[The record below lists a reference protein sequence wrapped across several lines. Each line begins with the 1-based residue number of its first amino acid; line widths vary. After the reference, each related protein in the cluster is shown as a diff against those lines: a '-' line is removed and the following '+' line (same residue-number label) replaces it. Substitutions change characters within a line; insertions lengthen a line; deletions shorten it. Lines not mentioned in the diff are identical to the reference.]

1 MVNVVIG
8 EEVTIAPDE
17 AALVTDRVELVTDR
31 VEPNELV
38 HYDVNLNKR
47 TCRCGHWQHY
57 GIACTH
63 ALSVWEKYQ
72 EQLEEVNGARMEADA
87 YIQER
92 ARFAAVG
99 GQPYFLAQVF
109 IEAANDLKTKRI
121 KLPCEST
128 YVFDVN
134 KYPPKPLPKTRL
146 GRPHENRFV
155 NAPAAVNAVTINLHV
170 STMKFGLIGTTPM
183 TWYSEISSHML
194 SIRTGIALARLDK
207 ITDFTSKPAKN
218 QGKWRKTRETSRCNF
233 LKKSR

>member
-1 MVNVVIG
+1 M
-8 EEVTIAPDE
+8 
-17 AALVTDRVELVTDR
+17 VTDEWK
-31 VEPNELV
+31 PNEFI
-38 HYDVNLNKR
+38 HYGVNLNKR
-47 TCRCGHWQHY
+47 TCGCGHWQHY
-57 GIACTH
+57 GIACKH
-63 ALSVWEKYQ
+63 AILVWEKYQ

-134 KYPPKPLPKTRL
+134 KYPPKPLPKTQL

-155 NAPAAVNAVTINLHV
+155 NAPAAATKRCGICGQRGHNQLKCEYYEVWFDWNDPNDMVFRNI
-170 STMKFGLIGTTPM
+170 F
-183 TWYSEISSHML
+183 SH
-194 SIRTGIALARLDK
+194 ALNPNRNGARQ
-207 ITDFTSKPAKN
+207 N
-218 QGKWRKTRETSRCNF
+218 Q
-233 LKKSR
+233 